1 MKRFLIF
8 ILALTLG
15 TGVAFAES
23 VTFDGTITAAYTRE
37 IYADNSAV
45 VETLNAAAGQRVE
58 AGDSIAILRTTKV
71 YAEQDGTVAAIL
83 GGVGASADTLVTEK
97 GAVLYLES
105 PRLYTINAS
114 TQYAY
119 SSVETKRIRLGAQVA
134 LRASNDQK
142 RVGKGEITAMDGT
155 NYTVEVTEGDFIVGE
170 TVLVY
175 QSDAYK
181 DAERLGRGSV
191 AQTALTAVTATGRIV
206 SLAVAPGDEVH
217 AGDLLLETLPGTGSA
232 ATITADI
239 AGTVAQVNVAQ
250 GSAVEENA
258 VIAVI
263 WPDDAMQAEIAVS
276 EGDLPYLALGDTV
289 TLSFDWDEDGKNEL
303 TGEVTSIAAAPI
315 ADSSPASYTAIIRFT
330 PTPSVRYGM
339 SVNVATQP

>member
-8 ILALTLG
+8 FLALTLW
-15 TGVAFAES
+15 TGCALAES
-23 VTFDGTITAAYTRE
+23 VTFDGTINAAYTRE

-45 VETLNAAAGQRVE
+45 VETLHVIAGQRVE
-58 AGDSIAILRTTKV
+58 AGDAVATLRTTKV
-71 YAEQDGTVAAIL
+71 YAEQDGTVAAIF
-83 GGVGASADTLVTEK
+83 GGVGASADALVTEK

-105 PRLYTINAS
+105 PHPYTVSAS

-119 SSVETKRIRLGAQVA
+119 SSVETKRVRLGAQVA

-170 TVLVY
+170 TVLIY

-181 DAERLGRGSV
+181 DAERLGRGTI

-206 SLAVAPGDEVH
+206 ALAVAPGDEVH
-217 AGDLLLETLPGTGSA
+217 AGDLLLETLTGTGSA
-232 ATITADI
+232 AAVTTDI
-239 AGTVAQVNVAQ
+239 AGTVAQVNVTQ

-276 EGDLPYLALGDTV
+276 ESDLPYLAVGDTV
-289 TLSFDWDEDGKNEL
+289 TLSFDWDEDGTNVL

-315 ADSSPASYTAIIRFT
+315 ADSSPAAYTAIVRFT

-339 SVNVATQP
+339 SVTVATRP